1 MNTVSTILFAF
12 LVSSLLFLSLPEEGN
27 AGMALPDFGC
37 CQFESECADIEGNQE
52 EEECIG
58 KGGEVFP
65 GQICLQNDMLCT
77 GNEPVSRNI
86 PTFSEWGLIAMA
98 GILGLVAFMAIR
110 KRKASA

>member
-1 MNTVSTILFAF
+1 MNTVSTILFAS

-27 AGMALPDFGC
+27 AGTILPTFAC
-37 CQFESECADIEGNQE
+37 CQLESECADIEGNQE
-52 EEECIG
+52 AVECIG
-58 KGGEVFP
+58 KGGVVFP
-65 GQICLQNDMLCT
+65 GEICIQNDMLCT

-110 KRKASA
+110 KRKVNA